1 MKHHEHHV
9 SWKITAVA
17 CATVVLVGSAG
28 YLALQG
34 GGASLSAPKVE
45 ASTASTLVGTSSSGN
60 FGAQSGG
67 VGKPQVSSNPSNAGS
82 LDSLPRLL
90 SVQAAPI
97 GAPLRAKAGVNSDS
111 DKGRIVELE
120 AAAAR
125 QWSAVKMGERIAL
138 PTASGDLVEGFV
150 NLVIPDNGW
159 VRIAGELT
167 DQTGTFQLASSI
179 DEVAGVI
186 LRPTLRV
193 AYRIVQDGDKLL
205 LVERRLDSVVCSGKE
220 AVATESGI
228 AAINSGSLTTGTV
241 TAVAPVVRTD
251 IPLLNTRPGSKGVI
265 FVDFAGASIT
275 DPSWNGGKT
284 VVAAPSTATP
294 ASITSIVKAVA
305 EDFAPFD
312 ITITTDRDLY
322 AATPAGLRMRAVV
335 TPTNTAAPGTGGV
348 AFIGAWA
355 SAGKGFKSDTVCWV
369 FNGGTK
375 VCAETISHEIGH
387 TLGLGHDGLAATKDA
402 AGATVAGQTY
412 FYGHGGGINAPS
424 SWGPIMGA
432 PFSVNLSQ
440 WSRGEYAR
448 ANNKQ
453 DDVAVIASDANG
465 FGYISNGSPNAIL
478 PASTQS
484 GSFMV
489 NGLLQRATVP
499 DTFAFQT
506 KGGTFTASARPANVS
521 SNVDVQLTLTDGSG
535 ATVATSSLPDALSA
549 AVNVTL
555 TKGTYVLA
563 VRSAGTGPKPA
574 DGYSTGYSEYG
585 SLGGY
590 VLSGSVS
597 GITNEPMFGST
608 RDFAGVMGKR
618 LNFPIGVTASSTLS
632 LKDGRLPDGLNLD
645 LAKKVITG
653 TPTDD
658 TDGPVSFVLNA
669 ANEFGSVDATFNVTV
684 SDVSA
689 PVVNAL
695 GGSGRVYN
703 VINSTSSPW
712 TGEMRIGADGV
723 VRAVAESGSIV
734 NGGSS
739 ALRFTSYY
747 NGDPKRASAYYLF
760 SFWWKASTEAD
771 QDTVKLRVGGA
782 LVNDF
787 VTGRP
792 VQLSG
797 ATDWVKQTVRV
808 ATGTFPAFEFT
819 YSKDGSLSAGRD
831 RVWMYVDSFGL
842 PPVIVNQPPAVVVS
856 NTSTLS
862 TTGSAFVL
870 QAKVDGA
877 DSVAWFK
884 DGVTLKDGTSS
895 SGSQISGATT
905 GVLTVLKA
913 SGADTGSYW
922 MEAKNSYGT
931 VSCSRS
937 KVIIGSVPVITQ
949 QPVAPDGLKVGDT
962 LVLTVAA
969 GGTDPLTY
977 QWAKDGVVQ
986 SSTSSPTFQKDKIT
1000 TASAGSYSVTV
1011 YNGFGSKKSNAVK
1024 VNVTAPPVITVPVVK
1039 TGTVITT
1046 GTLTNTGTLTTT
1058 GTLKTGTVTTTGTLS
1073 VGTLTTT
1080 GTLKTGTVTTTGTL
1094 SVGTLTTTG
1103 TLKTGTVTTTTK

>member
-34 GGASLSAPKVE
+34 GGAGVPAPKVE
-45 ASTASTLVGTSSSGN
+45 ASTAVTLDGTPSLGN

-67 VGKPQVSSNPSNAGS
+67 VGKPQVAGS
-82 LDSLPRLL
+82 PANVGPLDSLPRLL

-97 GAPLRAKAGVNSDS
+97 GAPLRAKTGVNSDS
-111 DKGRIVELE
+111 DKGRIVKLE

-125 QWSAVKMGERIAL
+125 QWSAVKTGDRIVL

-150 NLVIPDNGW
+150 NLVMPDNGW

-167 DQTGTFQLASSI
+167 DLTGTFQLASSI

-193 AYRIVQDGDKLL
+193 AYRIVQDHDELL

-220 AVATESGI
+220 FAAAPESGI
-228 AAINSGSLTTGTV
+228 AAIDSGSLTTGTV
-241 TAVAPVVRTD
+241 TTVAPVLRTD
-251 IPLLNTRPGSKGVI
+251 VPLLNTRPGSKGVI

-284 VVAAPSTATP
+284 IVAAPSKETA

-305 EDFAPFD
+305 EDYAPFD

-322 AATPAGLRMRAVV
+322 AATPVGLRMRAVV
-335 TPTNTAAPGTGGV
+335 TPTNTAMPGSGGV

-355 SAGKGFKSDTVCWV
+355 SAGKGYKSDTVCWV

-375 VCAETISHEIGH
+375 VCAETISHEVGH

-412 FYGHGGGINAPS
+412 YYGHGGGMNVPT

-432 PFSVNLSQ
+432 PFSVSVSQ
-440 WSRGEYAR
+440 WSKGEYAG
-448 ANNKQ
+448 ANNTQ
-453 DDVAVIASDANG
+453 DDVAVIASDTNG
-465 FGYISNGSPNAIL
+465 FGYVSNGSPNAIL
-478 PASTQS
+478 PASTTS

-499 DTFAFQT
+499 DTFTFQT

-521 SNVDVQLTLTDGSG
+521 TNVDIQLTLTDVSG
-535 ATVATSSLPDALSA
+535 ATVAASSLPDALSA

-555 TKGTYVLA
+555 TEGTYVLA

-574 DGYSTGYSEYG
+574 AGYSTGYSEYG

-590 VLSGSVS
+590 VLSGSAS
-597 GITNEPMFGST
+597 GMTSGPMFGST

-632 LKDGRLPDGLNLD
+632 LKDGSLPEGLTLD

-669 ANEFGSVDATFNVTV
+669 TNEFGSVDATFNVTV

-695 GGSGRVYN
+695 GGNGRVYN
-703 VINSTSSPW
+703 VINSTTSPW

-723 VRAVAESGSIV
+723 VRAVAESGAIV

-739 ALRFTSYY
+739 ALRFTSFY

-819 YSKDGSLSAGRD
+819 YSKDGSLSVGRD

-862 TTGSAFVL
+862 TTASAFVL

-895 SGSQISGATT
+895 SGSQISGANT

-922 MEAKNSYGT
+922 MEATNSYGT

-949 QPVAPDGLKVGDT
+949 QPVAPDGLKVGET
-962 LVLTVAA
+962 LVLTVSA

-986 SSTSSPTFQKDKIT
+986 SSSSSPTFQKDKIT
-1000 TASAGSYSVTV
+1000 TTSAGSYSVTV

-1058 GTLKTGTVTTTGTLS
+1058 GTLKTGTVITTGTL
-1073 VGTLTTT
+1073 TNT
-1080 GTLKTGTVTTTGTL
+1080 
-1094 SVGTLTTTG
+1094 GTLTTTG